1 MQLAASSG
9 VDERDFRLPL
19 PSEDEGDLVEDSP
32 TGMTDDPVVATEE
45 GLPWD
50 PPLERIEGEDQDPA
64 DELEADDSIQAV
76 HAIPRDD
83 RLRGDVIETLRA
95 SDVVAGDHL
104 VVAVSCS
111 TVVLRGRV
119 ESIEVLNE
127 ILGIVGDVPGV
138 DEVVDE
144 VEVEGV

>member
-1 MQLAASSG
+1 M
-9 VDERDFRLPL
+9 DERNFRLPL
-19 PSEDEGDLVEDSP
+19 PSEDEGDLVDDPP

-50 PPLERIEGEDQDPA
+50 PPLERIEGDDENDPA

-104 VVAVSCS
+104 VVAVSGS